1 MVLVVAEERRARELA
16 ERVRPMLGLQP
27 RTLAEEQRKQ
37 LLVERMRLGEAAKR
51 VRKDQE
57 RQRQEDEGE
66 GSRKRGQPTTGEA
79 GEKRVKVM
87 RRCGGRAAAAM
98 CDA

>member
-27 RTLAEEQRKQ
+27 RTEEQRKQ

-66 GSRKRGQPTTGEA
+66 GSRKLE
-79 GEKRVKVM
+79 
-87 RRCGGRAAAAM
+87 RAT
-98 CDA
+98 DHG

>member
-27 RTLAEEQRKQ
+27 RTEEQRKQ

-66 GSRKRGQPTTGEA
+66 GSRKRGQPTTFF
-79 GEKRVKVM
+79 R
-87 RRCGGRAAAAM
+87 
-98 CDA
+98 